1 MRLQILFVV
10 GMVPLSACSSIPV
23 SFERNEIVFCAQVI
37 RDLHG
42 SGFELFSSDRNNSH
56 RPENIIR
63 IEGQDEAIVNGCDVI
78 IQIYQDGSPTYLGP
92 AASKVISVYSQVELF
107 KTQANK
113 FWGAPSIRVV
123 SDAVFE
129 AIHPG
134 TVLYSQ
140 VIAERDEYRQRHP
153 GGGSSKGLISSE
165 FERTSSGDSLSNDIP
180 SAYGVDQPQFKLSE
194 QPRDFAIVVGI
205 EKYSNAIPDV
215 HFSERDAQAMKNYV
229 LAFGVPERNIKFLV
243 GNRAT
248 KANLEAYIEDWLPR
262 NVKEDGRVFFY
273 FSGHGAPDPTAGQAY
288 LLPWDGNPNFL
299 KRTAYPL
306 KRLYAQ
312 LNSLKAKQVIVAL
325 DSCFSG
331 SGGRSVLAQGARPLV
346 TQVDTAVS
354 PGGKL
359 TVFAASAPTEITAT
373 LPEQGHGIFTYYFLK
388 GLGGE
393 AKEASGAVTF
403 KGLFDYLKPKVQD
416 AASRQNRDQTPVLEG
431 VLDGEIVRF
440 KQ

>member
-1 MRLQILFVV
+1 MVCVYQTLDEKGMNGFAEKFQSKAIGGKYFRSIVV
-10 GMVPLSACSSIPV
+10 VTP
-23 SFERNEIVFCAQVI
+23 
-37 RDLHG
+37 
-42 SGFELFSSDRNNSH
+42 
-56 RPENIIR
+56 
-63 IEGQDEAIVNGCDVI
+63 QDDIQNCDVLI
-78 IQIYQDGSPTYLGP
+78 RLSLEKVSTTSNKMVGHAKIHSARSGQLLFDLKENRGFGWGFVGRLVKDSHDRIRGDPVLNQRFLVDKGVAVDKGYSSEKLNQTGTQAVSSETTTTGGYSIRSEVGQVLFHYAENPASYAVIVGVDGYSNDLP
-92 AASKVISVYSQVELF
+92 AA
-107 KTQANK
+107 
-113 FWGAPSIRVV
+113 
-123 SDAVFE
+123 
-129 AIHPG
+129 
-134 TVLYSQ
+134 
-140 VIAERDEYRQRHP
+140 
-153 GGGSSKGLISSE
+153 
-165 FERTSSGDSLSNDIP
+165 
-180 SAYGVDQPQFKLSE
+180 QF
-194 QPRDFAIVVGI
+194 A
-205 EKYSNAIPDV
+205 
-215 HFSERDAQAMKNYV
+215 ERDAQAAKNHF
-229 LAFGVPERNIKFLV
+229 LALGIPERNIKFLV